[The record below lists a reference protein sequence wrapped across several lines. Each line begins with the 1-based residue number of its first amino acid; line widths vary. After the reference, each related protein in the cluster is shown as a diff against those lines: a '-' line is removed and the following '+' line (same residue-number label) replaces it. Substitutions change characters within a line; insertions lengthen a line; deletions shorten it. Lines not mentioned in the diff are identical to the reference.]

1 MLNLISNKSLYNNK
15 SLINGEWKDAD
26 TMETFKVVNPADG
39 TVIGNVPNMRE
50 GETKDAI
57 TAASNAFSLWKNYS
71 ATERA
76 AYLKKWHRLIIE
88 NIDDLAKILTI
99 EQGKPLAEAKGEILY
114 GASFVEWFAEEA
126 RRIYGDVIPGHT
138 RDSRIIVLK
147 QPIGVVGAITPWNFP
162 NAMITRKVAPALA
175 AGCTVVIKPSELT
188 PFSALAIAKLAE
200 EAGFPKGVINIIT
213 SNQPVSVG
221 NELTSNPLVKKISF
235 TGSTKVGKLLMQ
247 QCATTVKKISM
258 ELGGNAPF
266 IVFNDANIDM
276 AVEGAIASK
285 YRNAGQTCV
294 CTNRIFIQSEVIMEF
309 TKKYTEAVKKLKVE
323 NGQNLTSDIGP
334 LINEEAINK
343 VDDLISSAIENGAE
357 LALGG
362 KRHSLGKLYY
372 EPTILS
378 NVNSKMEIA
387 NAEIFGPVSTIFQ
400 FETEEEVIQLAND
413 TPYGLASY
421 FYGNNLSQVW
431 RVAEALEY
439 GMVGVNTGKIST
451 TVAPFGGVKES
462 GIGRE
467 GSKYGIDEY
476 VVTKYINFSI

>member
-1 MLNLISNKSLYNNK
+1 MQNLISNKSLYNTK
-15 SLINGEWKDAD
+15 SFINGEWKDSENF
-26 TMETFKVVNPADG
+26 ETFEIVNPSDGSIIG
-39 TVIGNVPNMRE
+39 TVPNLGEKEVRE
-50 GETKDAI
+50 AI

-76 AYLKKWHRLIIE
+76 VYLKKWHQLILE
-88 NIDDLAKILTI
+88 NTDDLARILTI
-99 EQGKPLAEAKGEILY
+99 EQGKPLAEAKEEVLY

-126 RRIYGDVIPGHT
+126 RRIYGDVIPGNT
-138 RDSRIIVLK
+138 KDSRIIVLK

-175 AGCTVVIKPSELT
+175 AGCTVVLKPSELT
-188 PFSALAIAKLAE
+188 PFSAIAITKLAE
-200 EAGFPKGVINIIT
+200 EAGFPKGVINILT
-213 SNQPVSVG
+213 SNKPIHVG

-235 TGSTKVGKLLMQ
+235 TGSTRVGKILMQ
-247 QCATTVKKISM
+247 QCATTVKKVSM

-266 IVFNDANIDM
+266 IVFNDANIDK

-294 CTNRIFIQSEVIMEF
+294 CTNRIFIQNEVVSEF
-309 TKKYTEAVKKLKVE
+309 TTKFTEAVKKLKVE
-323 NGQNLTSDIGP
+323 DGQNATSDIGP

-343 VDDLISSAIENGAE
+343 VDTLIGSAIENGAK
-357 LALGG
+357 LILGG

-372 EPTILS
+372 EPTILC
-378 NVNSKMEIA
+378 NVNAKMKIA
-387 NAEIFGPVSTIFQ
+387 AEEIFGPISTIFQ

-421 FYGNNLSQVW
+421 FYGNNLNQMW

-439 GMVGVNTGKIST
+439 GMVGINTGRISS
-451 TVAPFGGVKES
+451 TVAPFGGIKES

-476 VVTKYINFSI
+476 VVTKYLNFSI